1 MRPTYLYLKKHNQTG
16 LMYFGKTVRDP
27 ESYTGSGVYWTRH
40 LEKHGN
46 DVSTLWTKCFTDK
59 TKLTKYALNYSKTH
73 NIVESSNY
81 ANLKEEDGLMGGDT
95 GITEQGRM
103 IIKAKSKAR
112 RHTEET
118 KARIKEARKKQK
130 APMLGKTHSI
140 KTIQKIKEARS
151 KQKPRIGYSWSD
163 AQRNKFKSIMLKRP
177 RTVYSGVYSW
187 SDEQRKKF
195 QSTILERKFIRV
207 QAQANRAVI
216 DQQ

>member
-59 TKLTKYALNYSKTH
+59 TELTKYALNYSKTH
-73 NIVESSNY
+73 NIVESNNY

-118 KARIKEARKKQK
+118 KARIRDARRLQTCPRTGKK
-130 APMLGKTHSI
+130 HSY
-140 KTIQKIKEARS
+140 KTIQKIKEKRAI
-151 KQKPRIGYSWSD
+151 QKPRIGYSWSD
-163 AQRNKFKSIMLKRP
+163 EQRNKFRSTMLKRP
-177 RTVYSGVYSW
+177 RTGYSWFYSW

-207 QAQANRAVI
+207 
-216 DQQ
+216 